1 MEEDIAIN
9 IGDRICGELEDKNR
23 VLSEYARDR
32 EESGDKEGVI
42 QVRIHQLALCK
53 VLVTVHNRNNFILVQ
68 AHTNLGECYLNYEY
82 YEQALEHLT
91 VALKLNGTLFSTFEE
106 TKQYHTH
113 ILTLLGRCYL
123 EAGGIEDAIGLLEK
137 AIKMNHAIVGE
148 DHLSNCTIFQ
158 AMSKAYVKK
167 KDYTKALDSLTSV
180 WELQEQHFGMKH
192 ESIAE
197 VYCEMANVYYKQKD
211 LANAIDVQKRAL
223 NLYLEL
229 DQQTDIAADV
239 ALALSQWEQE
249 NNNYPDALDALRQ
262 AEHIYE
268 FNNGQIDK
276 KTAKVKRNVC
286 MLLLKAGEYEDAL
299 EECKELEQVDKA
311 LYGDKSIQYAKNLK
325 VIGTIFMILNKYH
338 RAKESYERAL
348 AIFSRHRNAAK
359 SIREIRQKLK
369 SIEPILAE
377 NPNDSDDTEQDD
389 VPHPPEKPDVE
400 LLADP
405 FEKSPKD
412 EDASDNSDF
421 EREENSV

>member
-1 MEEDIAIN
+1 
-9 IGDRICGELEDKNR
+9 
-23 VLSEYARDR
+23 
-32 EESGDKEGVI
+32 
-42 QVRIHQLALCK
+42 
-53 VLVTVHNRNNFILVQ
+53 
-68 AHTNLGECYLNYEY
+68 
-82 YEQALEHLT
+82 
-91 VALKLNGTLFSTFEE
+91 
-106 TKQYHTH
+106 
-113 ILTLLGRCYL
+113 
-123 EAGGIEDAIGLLEK
+123 
-137 AIKMNHAIVGE
+137 
-148 DHLSNCTIFQ
+148 
-158 AMSKAYVKK
+158 
-167 KDYTKALDSLTSV
+167 
-180 WELQEQHFGMKH
+180 
-192 ESIAE
+192 
-197 VYCEMANVYYKQKD
+197 
-211 LANAIDVQKRAL
+211 
-223 NLYLEL
+223 
-229 DQQTDIAADV
+229 
-239 ALALSQWEQE
+239 
-249 NNNYPDALDALRQ
+249 
-262 AEHIYE
+262 
-268 FNNGQIDK
+268 
-276 KTAKVKRNVC
+276 

-400 LLADP
+400 LLTDP